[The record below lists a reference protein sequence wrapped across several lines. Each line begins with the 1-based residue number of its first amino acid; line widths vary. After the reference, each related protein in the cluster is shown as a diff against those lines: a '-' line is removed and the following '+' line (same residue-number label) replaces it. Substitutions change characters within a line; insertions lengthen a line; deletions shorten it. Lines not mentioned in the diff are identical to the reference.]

1 MKDQQIQSSLARLM
15 LAGTLLAAAIM
26 AGGLLWYLAAHSG
39 ASPGDRVFSGEPKY
53 FENPIA
59 RVQRALDV
67 REIGHRRSL
76 IMIGV
81 VLLLINPVVRVGVAA
96 FGFSLQRDRLYA
108 AVSLFVFVV
117 LLLSFFW

>member
-1 MKDQQIQSSLARLM
+1 
-15 LAGTLLAAAIM
+15 
-26 AGGLLWYLAAHSG
+26 
-39 ASPGDRVFSGEPKY
+39 
-53 FENPIA
+53 
-59 RVQRALDV
+59 
-67 REIGHRRSL
+67 
-76 IMIGV
+76 MIGV